1 MTATNAR
8 KFSLCC
14 ILHIQVSRIFY
25 KRLFYKIETLDGGG
39 HGGTARLGSRM
50 RATAAAERWHGEIVT
65 NNKQGLI
72 FIETWNYAK
81 QYLVFDTY
89 YLLYKSCFNLF
100 MI

>member
-1 MTATNAR
+1 MI
-8 KFSLCC
+8 FSLCC

-25 KRLFYKIETLDGGG
+25 KRLSYKIDTLDGGG

-50 RATAAAERWHGEIVT
+50 CATAAAGRWHGEIVT

-72 FIETWNYAK
+72 FIETWKYAQ
-81 QYLVFDTY
+81 QYLVFGTY
-89 YLLYKSCFNLF
+89 YLRTKQCYNPI